1 VRWRCGYVP
10 LPHREHTSRQAIRK
24 LPGLVER
31 SRGAFYRRSRAYL
44 HFHEDPSGMYADVR
58 TGEDFTRHRVQS
70 AAERQVFLALVA
82 DATSER

>member
-1 VRWRCGYVP
+1 VRHARADA
-10 LPHREHTSRQAIRK
+10 LDELSDLLDEIRK

-31 SRGAFYRRSRAYL
+31 SRGVFYRRSRAYL

-70 AAERQVFLALVA
+70 ADERRDFLALVA